1 MKIVES
7 IPAEGQPEPR
17 RFRLFRFVPQERQM
31 LLLLRILLLSVGTY
45 FLISRYILMAVE
57 IKGVSMSPTLL
68 DGERYILYRC
78 IFLWR
83 APRHG
88 EIVVIKDPQDQ
99 DLSIK
104 RIVALPYDVVE
115 IRSNGVYV
123 NQAKLPEPYLTLA
136 AAYASGDYHV
146 RPTQLA
152 KDQYYVLGDNRS
164 KSADSRTYGPVKR
177 KEILGPISK

>member
-7 IPAEGQPEPR
+7 IPVEGQPEPR
-17 RFRLFRFVPQERQM
+17 RFRLFRFVPQDKQII
-31 LLLLRILLLSVGTY
+31 LLLCILLLSVGTY

-78 IFLWR
+78 IFLLR

-123 NQAKLPEPYLTLA
+123 NQAKLSEPYLTLA
-136 AAYASGDYHV
+136 ASYASGDYHV

-177 KEILGPISK
+177 KEILGLISK